1 MPFQSSDSAEIL
13 DAVPEQS
20 NPRSHYRQRIQNLA
34 YVNLD
39 NCNGG
44 ILRNVAEGG
53 VAVQAIAP
61 LATNQQIHLRFELL
75 NPRLRLEATAR
86 VAWSDAMGQAGL
98 EFLSLSPRGRR
109 LLKDWIFTRLL
120 ASAHQAAGT
129 DTIFIRDCD
138 AAALKLPGI
147 AGKSAPVASDHEPV
161 TRAVNLPWCPFPFSA
176 TNFTWLVDSL
186 VLLSAVL
193 LFSVVSLS
201 MTNIFPSWPVG
212 LMLLAGVASAFAA
225 IYWFL
230 FEVWIG
236 ATPGRTLAEFAIA
249 GGHADDNDEDRPR
262 FR

>member
-13 DAVPEQS
+13 VAAPDHS
-20 NPRSHYRQRIQNLA
+20 HSRSHYRQRIQNLA

-61 LATNQQIHLRFELL
+61 LTINQQIHLRFELL

-98 EFLSLSPRGRR
+98 EFLSLSPRGSR

-138 AAALKLPGI
+138 AAALKPPGI
-147 AGKSAPVASDHEPV
+147 AGKVGTVVSDYEPV

-176 TNFTWLVDSL
+176 TNF
-186 VLLSAVL
+186 
-193 LFSVVSLS
+193 
-201 MTNIFPSWPVG
+201 
-212 LMLLAGVASAFAA
+212 
-225 IYWFL
+225 
-230 FEVWIG
+230 
-236 ATPGRTLAEFAIA
+236 
-249 GGHADDNDEDRPR
+249 
-262 FR
+262 